1 MKLNEVVVNF
11 PTKKRANAVRKDR
24 ARRQRA
30 ALARRGMRYD
40 EITGMEV
47 PALDGDTEEYHVVNQ
62 DGASHAIF
70 DNEPDARKAIPR
82 LEIKSGKR
90 GLYVIKF

>member
-1 MKLNEVVVNF
+1 MKLNEVVVDF
-11 PTKKRANAVRKDR
+11 PTKKRANAVRKD
-24 ARRQRA
+24 
-30 ALARRGMRYD
+30 RGMRYD

-62 DGASHAIF
+62 HGVSHAIF

-82 LEIKSGKR
+82 LELKSGKR